1 MDFDCFGDS
10 LSTHPDYLQMKRN
23 YEENLLLIT
32 LNNDLEMSQES
43 TNFVSP
49 VFENPLNVEIVENKP
64 TKKPTDEKNILR
76 DSMGNL

>member
-10 LSTHPDYLQMKRN
+10 LSTHPDYLQIKRN

>member
-1 MDFDCFGDS
+1 MDFDCFGNS
-10 LSTHPDYLQMKRN
+10 LSTHPDYLQIKRN